1 MDSKV
6 ARVIA
11 TTALCATLL
20 FLFIAPTV
28 SSSIAN
34 QADTTDNQ
42 GDSIY
47 SNHSASLP
55 LLKIIPLLLSS
66 KIMLGVM
73 VEIAA
78 VLLFLQNV
86 RGPKLN
92 LRLGTAR
99 APPLFLKDGLCII

>member
-28 SSSIAN
+28 SSYIAN
-34 QADTTDNQ
+34 QADAADNSS
-42 GDSIY
+42 DSIS

-66 KIMLGVM
+66 KIMLGIM
-73 VEIAA
+73 VAAA
-78 VLLFLQNV
+78 VILLFLQNA

-92 LRLGTAR
+92 LKLGTAR